1 MSSRPD
7 QRKPGKRAPVRHF
20 IYKTGLCE
28 GTHVMTSEGAL
39 PVEYLVAG
47 DRIVTPAGLRTLRHV
62 SARPLRDCPIE
73 VRRGALG
80 PGRPAA
86 DMFLAPDQ
94 PVRLADWRSHKLYG
108 ADSPSVPVSRLQD
121 GEHITWGEHPGEM
134 LVYDLELESEQV
146 IYAEGMEVMS
156 AALPTP
162 TPAANATA
170 KIAAE

>member
-1 MSSRPD
+1 MSSRPK
-7 QRKPGKRAPVRHF
+7 QHKAAARPAVRHF

-39 PVEYLVAG
+39 PVEYLAAG
-47 DRIVTPAGLRTLRHV
+47 DRIKTPKGLRTLRHV

-80 PGRPAA
+80 PGRPAQ
-86 DMFLAPDQ
+86 DMWLAPDQ
-94 PVRLADWRSHKLYG
+94 PVRLADWRSHKLFG
-108 ADSPSVPVSRLQD
+108 ADTPAVPVSRLQD

-156 AALPTP
+156 AALPAP
-162 TPAANATA
+162 IAAN
-170 KIAAE
+170 IAAE